1 MTVLIVTPPAIGEL
15 FVNVTAYELAYTR
28 SPARMKG
35 FVYSFTL
42 FNQAISAAIALALA
56 GVIRDPWLV
65 WPWTAMAV
73 ITFCVAWVFP
83 TYFKHLN
90 VPMKDF
96 ANRDRQAGLHQP
108 KYIEAEKTAAG
119 KRPSISSQFVENNL
133 VYLSSRTVSF
143 CSCRSM
149 QPLTIRLVVCR
160 QSRLGPTSRILNL
173 VDRQP
178 A

>member
-1 MTVLIVTPPAIGEL
+1 LAIADIPVLIVTPPAIGEL

-42 FNQAISAAIALALA
+42 FNQAISAAVALALA

-65 WPWTAMAV
+65 WPWVAMAC

-108 KYIEAEKTAAG
+108 KVIGEEKAAAG
-119 KRPSISSQFVENNL
+119 GVSQ
-133 VYLSSRTVSF
+133 
-143 CSCRSM
+143 
-149 QPLTIRLVVCR
+149 
-160 QSRLGPTSRILNL
+160 
-173 VDRQP
+173 
-178 A
+178 

>member
-1 MTVLIVTPPAIGEL
+1 MLELLSNGESTRPPPVDGRLPPNVPMSLPFLYGTRVGVFVYFITHCTDIPVLIVTPPAIGEL

-108 KYIEAEKTAAG
+108 KYMEEEKTAAG
-119 KRPSISSQFVENNL
+119 GVHQ
-133 VYLSSRTVSF
+133 
-143 CSCRSM
+143 
-149 QPLTIRLVVCR
+149 
-160 QSRLGPTSRILNL
+160 
-173 VDRQP
+173 
-178 A
+178 

>member
-1 MTVLIVTPPAIGEL
+1 MQGGTNMTVLIVTPPAIGEL

-42 FNQAISAAIALALA
+42 FNQAISAAVALALA

-119 KRPSISSQFVENNL
+119 SVHQ
-133 VYLSSRTVSF
+133 
-143 CSCRSM
+143 
-149 QPLTIRLVVCR
+149 
-160 QSRLGPTSRILNL
+160 
-173 VDRQP
+173 
-178 A
+178 